1 MGCAA
6 SVRGDLEKI
15 DGVTDIQTDIDGRTC
30 SFKLTKP
37 DVDYKAK
44 LEEFAKSN
52 SHLAG
57 YEIQ

>member
-1 MGCAA
+1 V
-6 SVRGDLEKI
+6 SKI
-15 DGVTDIQTDIDGRTC
+15 DGVTDIQTDIPNRTC

-37 DVDYKAK
+37 DVDYRTQ
-44 LEEFAKSN
+44 LEEFAKTN

>member
-1 MGCAA
+1 
-6 SVRGDLEKI
+6 LEKI
-15 DGVTDIQTDIDGRTC
+15 QGVTDIETDIPNHMC

-44 LEEFAKSN
+44 LAELAQTN
-52 SHLAG
+52 THLAG